1 MASLVEFTG
10 IHWQGLQVL
19 FWVVI
24 LDKETG
30 RGLEL
35 LCVRIFVNDDLADR
49 GETPLLPFRGD
60 GEGIYWSWGSS
71 L

>member
-1 MASLVEFTG
+1 MNG
-10 IHWQGLQVL
+10 KVL
-19 FWVVI
+19 LGVVF
-24 LDKETG
+24 LDEEAG
-30 RGLEL
+30 GGLEL
-35 LCVRIFVNDDLADR
+35 LCVRIFVYDDLTDR